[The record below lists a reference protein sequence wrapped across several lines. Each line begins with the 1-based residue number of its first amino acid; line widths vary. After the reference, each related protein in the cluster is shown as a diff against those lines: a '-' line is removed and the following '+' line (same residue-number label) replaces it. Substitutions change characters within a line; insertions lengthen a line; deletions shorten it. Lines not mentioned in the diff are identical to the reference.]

1 MIRSVADTSV
11 NATRQ
16 TEQASLQVDL
26 ASFVALPVAQKQ
38 LYLAALEGDPRFA
51 EVLPRLQA
59 VLAAESGSTQGAGPV
74 AAANDESRQARGLSA
89 GQIAGLLAQVQAK
102 GYGNSD
108 YWSRTT
114 ADLVAMVKA
123 FAPMIGS
130 LAARE
135 SGAVHASL
143 KSLAGELSGLSS
155 EGYGNSDYWSAR
167 AGKARDTAHNVAAQ
181 LKALDGA
188 VKAELPPKEALLFL
202 AGVAESTTSEGYGKS
217 DYWSKAAG
225 NATWTAQLAGA
236 GISEIAKGLPEPDRT
251 VIGNLGK
258 RLQET
263 SCEGYGNSEYWSGR
277 TADIVKTS
285 HGIAATLKSAVREM
299 A

>member
-1 MIRSVADTSV
+1 MVGSVRDTSV

-16 TEQASLQVDL
+16 AEQASLQVDL

-51 EVLPRLQA
+51 EILPRLQA
-59 VLAAESGSTQGAGPV
+59 VLAAETGSPQGAGPV
-74 AAANDESRQARGLSA
+74 RGANDEASQPRGMSA
-89 GQIAGLLAQVQAK
+89 GYVAGLLAQIQVK

-135 SGAVHASL
+135 SGAVQTSL
-143 KSLAGELSGLSS
+143 KSLAGELSALSS
-155 EGYGNSDYWSAR
+155 QGYGDSDYWSAR
-167 AGKARDTAHNVAAQ
+167 AGKARDVALDVAAQ
-181 LKALDGA
+181 LKALQGA

-202 AGVAESTTSEGYGKS
+202 AGVVESSTSEGYGKS

-225 NATWTAQLAGA
+225 NATWTAQLAGV
-236 GISEIAKGLPEPDRT
+236 GISDIAKGLPEPDRT

-258 RLQET
+258 RLQDT
-263 SCEGYGNSEYWSGR
+263 SCEGYGDSAYWSNR
-277 TADIVKTS
+277 TAEIVKTT
-285 HGIAATLKSAVREM
+285 HGIAATLKSAVQAM
-299 A
+299 T